1 VDCVEAPKARTVELR
16 RRVEKR
22 IVEAKQV
29 QTLEHASRAVE
40 RRGALRTHCSDDLDS
55 GKRARDSPRPPTQ
68 VTLKGARFG
77 FTNHEFDEC
86 G

>member
-1 VDCVEAPKARTVELR
+1 MDCVEAPKARTVELR
-16 RRVEKR
+16 RRVEER
-22 IVEAKQV
+22 IIEAKQV
-29 QTLEHASRAVE
+29 QTLEHASRARE
-40 RRGALRTHCSDDLDS
+40 GGCALRTHCPDDLDS
-55 GKRARDSPRPPTQ
+55 SKRARHSPRPPTQ